1 MPNELFVNSHI
12 EKILSKIRIAREFT
26 HADYLFRFPSSTKV
40 IEQMR
45 SLLSDESLLVGHP
58 DQTSEDICE
67 AGENMEL
74 KRVPIIISERCSV
87 AWKFIMVRIIRTKIS
102 IFGKIDRIIS
112 LC

>member
-1 MPNELFVNSHI
+1 MRHELFVNSHI
-12 EKILSKIRIAREFT
+12 EKILGKIRIEREFT
-26 HADYLFRFPSSTKV
+26 HAVYLFRFPSWTKV

-87 AWKFIMVRIIRTKIS
+87 AWKFIMVRVIISFITIRT
-102 IFGKIDRIIS
+102 KIDRIIY
-112 LC
+112 LL